1 MSFIRDFTIIG
12 GVILAAFFDIKE
24 RRIPNWIV
32 YPGMLLG
39 LLLGVMGEG
48 VESTSSLLG
57 LVFGI
62 MTLFLPFAFGWVG
75 AGDVKLMGATGA
87 LLGYRFLPRVCFYTC
102 IAAGIIAL
110 IALTLGKARKR
121 SFVTFW
127 TGCSLAFLT
136 AGRSLTR
143 EDIDQLGSDAYSVPW
158 AVAIGAGTVM
168 AYYIDSSGKLAGF

>member
-1 MSFIRDFTIIG
+1 VTYILDLTIVG
-12 GVILAAFFDIKE
+12 CLILAAYFDIKE

-39 LLLGVMGEG
+39 ILFGVMRNG
-48 VESTSSLLG
+48 VESSSSLVG

-62 MTLFLPFAFGWVG
+62 MTLFLPFAFGWIG

-87 LLGYRFLPRVCFYTC
+87 LLGYRVLPRVWFYTC

-110 IALTLGKARKR
+110 IALILGKAKKT

-127 TGCSLAFLT
+127 TGCTLAFLT

-143 EDIDQLGSDAYSVPW
+143 EEIDRLGSDAYSVPW
-158 AVAIGAGTVM
+158 AVAIGAGTIM